1 MEDTKKKNRKVLQGN
16 IIVAEAAIAAG
27 CDFFAGYPITPSSEV
42 AQHMSKELPK
52 RGYDFIQMEDEIASL
67 GACIGASLA
76 GKKVLTATSGP
87 GFSLMQEHLGMGVM
101 AEIPLVIVNV
111 MRGGP
116 STGLPTKPAQA
127 DIMQARWGTHGD
139 HPIIVLYPAFSN
151 ELFCETIRAFNLA
164 EKFWTPVIILLDEV
178 TAKAHED
185 IELPDTKDL
194 EIYNGKTKEIK
205 DLNIYDRNIGEN
217 PPRVDFFQGY
227 PIHIDGLEHDAHGWP
242 SSDPENADKM
252 QKLRMQKIYHFLDE
266 IIKFNE
272 YYMEDAEIMVFS
284 FGVSA
289 RAALPAVEEAR
300 ELGIKAG
307 LFQALTIWPFPKR
320 ELRERF
326 KKIKKVLVVE
336 LNMGQIKYEMERV
349 ASDDVEKKSLL
360 RANGIPFTPKEI
372 LEKIKE
378 F

>member
-1 MEDTKKKNRKVLQGN
+1 
-16 IIVAEAAIAAG
+16 
-27 CDFFAGYPITPSSEV
+27 
-42 AQHMSKELPK
+42 
-52 RGYDFIQMEDEIASL
+52 
-67 GACIGASLA
+67 
-76 GKKVLTATSGP
+76 
-87 GFSLMQEHLGMGVM
+87 
-101 AEIPLVIVNV
+101 
-111 MRGGP
+111 
-116 STGLPTKPAQA
+116 
-127 DIMQARWGTHGD
+127 MQARWGTHGD

-185 IELPDTKDL
+185 IDLPNAKDL
-194 EIYNGKTKEIK
+194 KIYNEKTKEIK

-272 YYMEDAEIMVFS
+272 YHMEDAEIMVFS

-300 ELGIKAG
+300 EQGIKAG

-360 RANGIPFTPKEI
+360 RANGIPFTPNEI